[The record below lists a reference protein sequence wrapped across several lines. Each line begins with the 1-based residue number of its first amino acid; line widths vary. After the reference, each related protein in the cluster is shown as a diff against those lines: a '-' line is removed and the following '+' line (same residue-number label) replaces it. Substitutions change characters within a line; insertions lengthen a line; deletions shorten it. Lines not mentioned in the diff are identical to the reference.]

1 MSESLLGYQTDLASQ
16 FGYDPLKVR
25 ASVYKWNSWAAIVIN
40 PNATALLQ
48 QAVETGN
55 TSYDPTGVVQIIYQ
69 TFASQFI
76 AQFGPRWWAM
86 VMSNSSLIRD
96 NLGFGGGGSQSGHL
110 ASDPLWLIFW
120 VMTNV
125 STLSYSMDLAP
136 GSYHWGRA

>member
-69 TFASQFI
+69 T
-76 AQFGPRWWAM
+76 
-86 VMSNSSLIRD
+86 
-96 NLGFGGGGSQSGHL
+96 
-110 ASDPLWLIFW
+110 PLWLIFW